1 MPQMPQNPKEPKE
14 MPQMPQK
21 PKEPKEM
28 PQMPQNQRKLDLR
41 NGVRRVNSG
50 GYIGGPLFFGKTL
63 GNEIER

>member
-1 MPQMPQNPKEPKE
+1 

-28 PQMPQNQRKLDLR
+28 QQMPQNQRKLALR

-50 GYIGGPLFFGKTL
+50 GYIGGPLFFGKTI